1 MHGITGL
8 HIQELQFL
16 QTKSFRR
23 QIPFKIISYKIP
35 DNYIITWSAKTNW
48 LALINLINSSID
60 HIILKNNEKKKK
72 TNTHYR
78 TLTVW

>member
-1 MHGITGL
+1 
-8 HIQELQFL
+8 L